1 MFFFFAADDLFD
13 SFHLFFFSE
22 NEMFTWPGCLCSK
35 FSLNAEPDYV
45 VFRVICLYR
54 VDVVSLNIGPAR
66 EKANVRRRF
75 AQKQC

>member
-1 MFFFFAADDLFD
+1 MSECFFAADDLLD

-45 VFRVICLYR
+45 VFHVICLYR
-54 VDVVSLNIGPAR
+54 VGPAR
-66 EKANVRRRF
+66 EKANVRRCF
-75 AQKQC
+75 AQKRC